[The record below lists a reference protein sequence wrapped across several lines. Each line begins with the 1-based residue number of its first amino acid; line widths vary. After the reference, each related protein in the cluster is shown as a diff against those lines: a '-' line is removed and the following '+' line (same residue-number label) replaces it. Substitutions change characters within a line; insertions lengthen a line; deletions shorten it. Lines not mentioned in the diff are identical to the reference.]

1 MTRLSELARI
11 TSRALSFEERSVIL
25 CARYLREAGLI
36 SQGGR
41 GPSAA
46 HMRPR
51 DATNLLLGVMA
62 SDTIKDAPKSVK
74 LAREA
79 GFIGG
84 ETNLSG
90 IVETD
95 PPPCPFL
102 KDEAGPRS
110 LGAALD
116 ALFDEVVRYGNP
128 KTDAGQPITNF
139 RLLVRRPGL
148 YAETNIDVVDVY
160 YTTRYHRTDP
170 RLDNLVGAALRSA
183 AVKISREQQTAMK
196 TLSEIGLEPIQ
207 AIADTL
213 RGFQP
218 KEGEAVRPPYSD
230 ADTEAEA

>member
-1 MTRLSELARI
+1 MARLSELVRT
-11 TSRALSFEERSVIL
+11 TSRALRFEERSVIL

-46 HMRPR
+46 HMQPS
-51 DATNLLLGVMA
+51 DATNLLLGIMA
-62 SDTIKDAPKSVK
+62 SDTIKDAPKSEK

-79 GFIGG
+79 SFIGG

-90 IVETD
+90 VVETD

-102 KDEAGPRS
+102 KDETGPRS

-116 ALFDEVVRYGNP
+116 ALFDEIVTYGDP
-128 KTDAGQPITNF
+128 KTDAGEPITNF
-139 RLLVRRPGL
+139 RLLVRRPGI
-148 YAETNIDVVDVY
+148 YEEMNIDDSDVY

-170 RLDNLVGAALRSA
+170 RLDNLAGAALRSA
-183 AVKISREQQTAMK
+183 AAKISREQQTAMK

-218 KEGEAVRPPYSD
+218 KEGEEVRPLYLD
-230 ADTEAEA
+230 ADTEADV